1 MNAIFLVLMMN
12 KADGRTPRSSIVKLS
27 RTISKRNDT
36 ISGIHQQHETSF
48 ETTLA
53 ALQTRGGTLTA
64 RMNNRAS
71 PRRWQRR
78 RFGMYTALTYI
89 ILYHVVVK
97 YGPIAFATASLTG
110 RLFHVKKSKSNVV
123 RRSSIHRKRFSYT
136 VTIDGQKAS
145 RRASVILVLR
155 G

>member
-1 MNAIFLVLMMN
+1 MNVFRMMVMNAILLVLMMN
-12 KADGRTPRSSIVKLS
+12 KADGQTPRSSIVKLS

-97 YGPIAFATASLTG
+97 YGPIAFIVL
-110 RLFHVKKSKSNVV
+110 SNRVIFLLW
-123 RRSSIHRKRFSYT
+123 SPLSIHRFFH
-136 VTIDGQKAS
+136 IGALAAKAWIGYCKPDWKS
-145 RRASVILVLR
+145 PTW
-155 G
+155 